1 MNWKTWLLIGI
12 AFLVAFSL
20 LGWQLVPQVDGV
32 IPQEEEIRG
41 RQELQVVFSRSMDPE
56 SVLDHIRLDPAYDG
70 EFIWSEDASVLTFI
84 PQSSWPSGSTVIL
97 EIGRGARSRFRL
109 PLLRDFSISWPVSP
123 TSLVYLWPA
132 DGESN
137 LYQLNPVSGQSQ
149 PLTNLANGVLE
160 YSIGPDRQKLY
171 YSTSPQKGTSQIL
184 VLDLAAGQT
193 RLLQTCS
200 DGTCTAP
207 QVSANGKWLAYEY
220 ISHSAGT
227 LPGVQVLDLQDE
239 SQVDVGEGD
248 EYLEKPLW
256 SASGWL
262 ACYNQTLKGYQFWN
276 PVSDEVI
283 FLPND
288 TGGDGSWSADGR
300 YFLSTKIVFVSD
312 NLAPRH
318 LELFDIAE
326 RTSQDLSRG
335 SYLEDLNPSFAPSG
349 LRFAFSRKS
358 LNPQDWTPGRQL
370 WIMDLESGDAY
381 PLTDEVDY
389 QHTSFAWHPDG
400 GQIAFVRY
408 NQAALSD
415 PPELWVVSADGEDPL
430 RLIINGFAPG
440 WIP

>member
-12 AFLVAFSL
+12 AVLVAGIL
-20 LGWQLVPQVDGV
+20 LGWQLVPQVDAV
-32 IPQEEEIRG
+32 IPLEGEIKGRG
-41 RQELQVVFSRSMDPE
+41 EIQVIFSRSMDPG
-56 SVLDHIRLDPAYDG
+56 SVQEHIRLDPAYDG
-70 EFIWSEDASVLTFI
+70 EYIWNEDASMLTFI
-84 PQSSWPSGSTVIL
+84 PQSSWPSGSTVVL
-97 EIGRGARSRFRL
+97 EIERGARSRFRL
-109 PLLRDFSISWPVSP
+109 PLLHDFSTSWPVSP

-137 LYQLNPVSGQSQ
+137 LYQLNPISGQIQ
-149 PLTNLANGVLE
+149 ALTDLANGVLE
-160 YSIGPDRQKLY
+160 YSISPDRQTLY
-171 YSTSPQKGTSQIL
+171 YSTTPQKGTSQIL
-184 VLDLAAGQT
+184 ALDLNSGDSS
-193 RLLQTCS
+193 LLLTCS

-207 QVSANGKWLAYEY
+207 QVSANGEWLAYEY

-227 LPGVQVLDLQDE
+227 LPGVRILDLE
-239 SQVDVGEGD
+239 NGNRIDVGERD

-276 PVSDEVI
+276 PISDEVI

-318 LELFDIAE
+318 LELFDIVE

-370 WIMDLESGDAY
+370 WIMDLESEDAY

-400 GQIAFVRY
+400 QQIAFVRY

-415 PPELWVVSADGEDPL
+415 PPELWVISADGEDPL
-430 RLIINGFAPG
+430 RLVINGFAPE
-440 WIP
+440 WTP